1 VVRQYQADG
10 AHLSFTIKGDHSVRV
25 TSSEFNS
32 GDLNLRI
39 DKRQARKVHVRQGHV
54 IFEVPAGEHSIEVS
68 K

>member
-1 VVRQYQADG
+1 
-10 AHLSFTIKGDHSVRV
+10 VRV

-32 GDLNLRI
+32 GDLNLKI